1 MVSLKDIYGQDA
13 AVADLRAAFKA
24 DRLPHGLIF
33 AGASGV
39 GKRTTAEALGRL
51 FLCEK
56 PQGGEGCGKC
66 QSCLAMGAGGHPDF
80 HFITKEMARL
90 HDKSG
95 TSKATQIA
103 IQVIRQE
110 LTAPAGRKPGL
121 GRGKVFV
128 IEEAELMTAA
138 AQNALLKTL
147 EEPLGRTLIILLT
160 RSTAEL
166 LATVRSRCQTIRFA
180 PLDEKWIVRQLGERG
195 IDSKTAKLAAE
206 MSDGSIGAA
215 LRWIEDAAL
224 EPAEAIAT
232 RVEAVLAGKGA
243 EDLPELLK
251 KSADVLAQKRLDRD
265 PLASKDAATRDG
277 LAVYLSVVSRRL
289 RRDLAEKHPASRLEK
304 TCRYIDAVAL
314 AEKYL
319 DANVNVSLVL
329 EQLGL
334 SLGSGIRN

>member
-1 MVSLKDIYGQDA
+1 MLKLKDIHGQPTA
-13 AVADLRAAFKA
+13 IEDLQSAHRA

-33 AGASGV
+33 AGPSGV
-39 GKRTTAEALGRL
+39 GKRTTAQALSAL

-56 PQGGEGCGKC
+56 PHHDEPCGKC
-66 QSCLAMGAGGHPDF
+66 QSCRAIEANSHPDF
-80 HFITKEMARL
+80 HFITKELARL

-95 TSKATQIA
+95 SSKATQIA

-110 LTAPAGRKPGL
+110 LTVPAGRKPAL
-121 GRGKVFV
+121 GRGKVFI

-147 EEPLGRTLIILLT
+147 EEPLGRTLIVLLT
-160 RSTAEL
+160 RSLPEL

-180 PLDEKWIVRQLGERG
+180 ALDEKWITRQLTDRG
-195 IDSKTAKLAAE
+195 IPAATAKQAAE
-206 MSDGSIGAA
+206 MSDGSMGEA

-224 EPAEAIAT
+224 EPAQSITE
-232 RVEAVLAGKGA
+232 RVEAVLTGKTA

-251 KSADVLAQKRLDRD
+251 KSADALAQKKLDRD
-265 PLASKDAATRDG
+265 PLTSKDAATRDG
-277 LAVYLSVVSRRL
+277 LAVYLSVISRRL
-289 RRDLAEKHPASRLEK
+289 RRDLTENHEPAHLQK
-304 TCRYIDAVAL
+304 TCRLIDAVAL

-319 DANVNVSLVL
+319 DANVNLSLVL

-334 SLGSGIRN
+334 TLGRQPT